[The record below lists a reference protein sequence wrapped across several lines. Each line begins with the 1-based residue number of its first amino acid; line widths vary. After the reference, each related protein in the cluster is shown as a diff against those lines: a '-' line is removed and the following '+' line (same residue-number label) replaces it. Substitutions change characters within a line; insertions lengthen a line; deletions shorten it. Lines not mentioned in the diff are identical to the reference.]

1 MQKNNLAIESG
12 KRISYKYWV
21 FLFSVYLLL
30 TVIITYPLIFNFS
43 KGVLGPPPLEDSRIF
58 LWEIHQFGEKIFHE
72 FKNPLVAEGI
82 FYPRGLHYQNMN
94 FTLAAVLFS
103 PLGLITSPTIA
114 YNIWIFFG
122 FIASGIFLFLLAH
135 HLTNNKWVSF
145 LASIIFTFSPY
156 RYQAAYNGQPAESS
170 GTFLIPLLL
179 YLLIV
184 FLRKKNAFFAFV
196 FFLAFAFTALWNA
209 YYGAFSI
216 LLIPVFTFFYFFFN
230 KNEFSNWRKL
240 GFNNIFKIIILPVL
254 TVLLILLPFYFALYK
269 SDRIVTESGLQVFWG
284 SFETEMDGSVAD
296 IVDYVTP
303 LPFYYKDIDFGY
315 RNWNVWPANCYY
327 ISFLLLPALLI
338 YFFRRNK
345 KRIEKIIFYTFLV
358 LFILSMGSSLRY
370 DHALVKPFGLSYI
383 PLPGSILHIL
393 PVISD
398 ARIIA
403 RLGIFVNLFASL
415 LIGFMFLPA
424 FSEKFGKKTKLFF
437 LSILSLF
444 FFAETYT
451 YVIPS
456 KIKPSVAPKV
466 YEKITKTKGDFSII
480 EYPLRIA
487 AGYPFN
493 EEELFYQTIHGKKT
507 VFGFA
512 PFRSKSLET
521 HLNKFGA
528 FSQDKGDFRIDRD
541 YLKKAKV
548 KFILVNKLKIDGLY
562 PDKKEEVYKK
572 ITAEIK
578 SIPSASMQSVE
589 GIDLYEIKN

>member
-1 MQKNNLAIESG
+1 
-12 KRISYKYWV
+12 
-21 FLFSVYLLL
+21 
-30 TVIITYPLIFNFS
+30 
-43 KGVLGPPPLEDSRIF
+43 
-58 LWEIHQFGEKIFHE
+58 
-72 FKNPLVAEGI
+72 
-82 FYPRGLHYQNMN
+82 
-94 FTLAAVLFS
+94 
-103 PLGLITSPTIA
+103 
-114 YNIWIFFG
+114 
-122 FIASGIFLFLLAH
+122 
-135 HLTNNKWVSF
+135 
-145 LASIIFTFSPY
+145 
-156 RYQAAYNGQPAESS
+156 
-170 GTFLIPLLL
+170 
-179 YLLIV
+179 
-184 FLRKKNAFFAFV
+184 
-196 FFLAFAFTALWNA
+196 
-209 YYGAFSI
+209 
-216 LLIPVFTFFYFFFN
+216 
-230 KNEFSNWRKL
+230 
-240 GFNNIFKIIILPVL
+240 
-254 TVLLILLPFYFALYK
+254 
-269 SDRIVTESGLQVFWG
+269 
-284 SFETEMDGSVAD
+284 
-296 IVDYVTP
+296 
-303 LPFYYKDIDFGY
+303 
-315 RNWNVWPANCYY
+315 
-327 ISFLLLPALLI
+327 LI